1 MLSAFQ
7 TLQETPDI
15 AKEGLPFWTLW
26 FLLLI
31 ILILMMFIF
40 LRDKDLRRRIS
51 SFLSGARRRMARL
64 RLQVKLRKE
73 KEKKVSLWKELGK
86 TAWHEDIRADCVV
99 TEFEKLA
106 GIEEEIGRLQKT
118 WHDVYSRIEALG
130 REHEASI
137 RSFRARV
144 EELEK
149 ERRPHD
155 EELKS
160 LLSKRSEVREALEA
174 ALRELEFQEG
184 QVKAADREIRQIEA
198 SARLSETDKA
208 VRVDKS
214 REKAEA
220 RSSRIR
226 SFRERTPRL
235 EEERRHL
242 DLRIEEVE
250 ARVQA
255 VNDRVREAGDEQKEL
270 LRAQEKEIREWQK
283 NKERLQDRIVE
294 NKRLMEPLF
303 ESAGRALDEAR
314 VENEELAVVYFQIDS
329 VNKAVAEYESR
340 IEHLK

>member
-15 AKEGLPFWTLW
+15 AKEGLPFWILW

-64 RLQVKLRKE
+64 RLQGKLRKE

-86 TAWHEDIRADCVV
+86 TAWHEDIRADCVE

-106 GIEEEIGRLQKT
+106 GIEEETGRLQKT

-149 ERRPHD
+149 DRRPHD
-155 EELKS
+155 EELKA

-174 ALRELEFQEG
+174 ALRELGIEEG
-184 QVKAADREIRQIEA
+184 QVKAADKE
-198 SARLSETDKA
+198 
-208 VRVDKS
+208 
-214 REKAEA
+214 
-220 RSSRIR
+220 IR
-226 SFRERTPRL
+226 SFNERIPRL
-235 EEERRHL
+235 EIERRHL
-242 DLRIEEVE
+242 DLRIEKVE

-255 VNDRVREAGDEQKEL
+255 VNHRVRKAGDEQKEL
-270 LRAQEKEIREWQK
+270 LWAQEKEIREWQK

-329 VNKAVAEYESR
+329 VNKAVAECESR
-340 IEHLK
+340 IEYLK

>member
-1 MLSAFQ
+1 MLFA
-7 TLQETPDI
+7 LQALQGTPDI

-26 FLLLI
+26 LLLLI
-31 ILILMMFIF
+31 ILMLMMFIF

-73 KEKKVSLWKELGK
+73 KDKKVSLWKELGK
-86 TAWHEDIRADCVV
+86 TAWHEDIRAGCAE

-130 REHEASI
+130 REHEAAI

-149 ERRPHD
+149 DRRPHD
-155 EELKS
+155 DELKA
-160 LLSKRSEVREALEA
+160 LLAKRNEVREALEA
-174 ALRELEFQEG
+174 ALRELEIEEG
-184 QVKAADREIRQIEA
+184 QVKAADKE
-198 SARLSETDKA
+198 
-208 VRVDKS
+208 V
-214 REKAEA
+214 
-220 RSSRIR
+220 R
-226 SFRERTPRL
+226 SFRERPPRL

-255 VNDRVREAGDEQKEL
+255 VNDRIREAGDEQREV
-270 LRAQEKEIREWQK
+270 LRAKEKEIREWQK
-283 NKERLQDRIVE
+283 NKERLQDRIIE

-303 ESAGRALDEAR
+303 ECAGRALDEAR

>member
-1 MLSAFQ
+1 MLFAFQ

-15 AKEGLPFWTLW
+15 AKEGLPFWLLW
-26 FLLLI
+26 FLLLV

-40 LRDKDLRRRIS
+40 MRDKDLRRRIS

-73 KEKKVSLWKELGK
+73 KDKKVSLWKELGK
-86 TAWHEDIRADCVV
+86 TAWHEDIRAACVE
-99 TEFEKLA
+99 TESEKLA

-130 REHEASI
+130 REHEAAI

-149 ERRPHD
+149 DRRPHD
-155 EELKS
+155 DELKA
-160 LLSKRSEVREALEA
+160 LLSKRNEVREALEA
-174 ALRELEFQEG
+174 ALRELEIEEG
-184 QVKAADREIRQIEA
+184 QVKAADKE
-198 SARLSETDKA
+198 
-208 VRVDKS
+208 V
-214 REKAEA
+214 
-220 RSSRIR
+220 R

-255 VNDRVREAGDEQKEL
+255 VNDRIREAGDEQREL
-270 LRAQEKEIREWQK
+270 LRAKEKEIREWQK
-283 NKERLQDRIVE
+283 NKERLQDRIIE

-303 ESAGRALDEAR
+303 ECAGRALDEAR

>member
-15 AKEGLPFWTLW
+15 AKEGLPFWILW

-86 TAWHEDIRADCVV
+86 TAWHEDIRADCVE

-149 ERRPHD
+149 DRQPHD
-155 EELKS
+155 VELKA

-174 ALRELEFQEG
+174 
-184 QVKAADREIRQIEA
+184 
-198 SARLSETDKA
+198 
-208 VRVDKS
+208 
-214 REKAEA
+214 EA

-226 SFRERTPRL
+226 SSTERTPRL

-255 VNDRVREAGDEQKEL
+255 VNDRIREAGDEQKEL
-270 LRAQEKEIREWQK
+270 LRAKEKEIREWQNSK
-283 NKERLQDRIVE
+283 DRLQDRIVE

-329 VNKAVAEYESR
+329 VNKAVAEYEAR

>member
-1 MLSAFQ
+1 MLFAFQ

-15 AKEGLPFWTLW
+15 TKEGLPFWILW

-86 TAWHEDIRADCVV
+86 TAWHEDIRAACVEA
-99 TEFEKLA
+99 EFEKLA

-149 ERRPHD
+149 DRRPHD
-155 EELKS
+155 EELKA

-174 ALRELEFQEG
+174 ALRELGIEEG
-184 QVKAADREIRQIEA
+184 QVKAADKEIRPFNE
-198 SARLSETDKA
+198 
-208 VRVDKS
+208 
-214 REKAEA
+214 
-220 RSSRIR
+220 RI
-226 SFRERTPRL
+226 PRL
-235 EEERRHL
+235 EKERRHL
-242 DLRIEEVE
+242 DLRIEKVE

-255 VNDRVREAGDEQKEL
+255 VNHRVREAGDEQREL
-270 LRAQEKEIREWQK
+270 IRTQEKEIREWQK

-314 VENEELAVVYFQIDS
+314 VENEELAVVYFQIDI